1 MADYKKPLE
10 KALNVIG
17 IWKKEFLIKANLE
30 DVLVNSTRDDDAKV
44 IPTNGEEKQKLVSIL
59 NNIHSSRLKISN
71 FVLSIKVTIGRS
83 RKIKKSLKNDQLK
96 KVFPVNTLPP
106 NLRDCS
112 PPPSYKSGDNSLD
125 DHNEAS
131 PSNDRDESDIGIDED
146 DDKNPFIKNGE
157 GSRNNKVIIN
167 QYCQLLIQFYYEH
180 AINSIDLNDA
190 STNDCVADGHNISL
204 DFRNFQLT
212 SIKQLE
218 TNPTFSYLKD
228 IE

>member
-1 MADYKKPLE
+1 MNIQQTSTITKSDDVFE
-10 KALNVIG
+10 I
-17 IWKKEFLIKANLE
+17 NLE
-30 DVLVNSTRDDDAKV
+30 DVLVDATSDDNAKV
-44 IPTNGEEKQKLVSIL
+44 ILTNGGEKQKLVSIL
-59 NNIHSSRLKISN
+59 YNIHSSRLKISN

-106 NLRDCS
+106 NLRDRS

-131 PSNDRDESDIGIDED
+131 P
-146 DDKNPFIKNGE
+146 NGE

-167 QYCQLLIQFYYEH
+167 QYCQSLIQFYYEH
-180 AINSIDLNDA
+180 AINSIDINDA
-190 STNDCVADGHNISL
+190 STNDVNIENVWQADGHNISL

-212 SIKQLE
+212 LIKQLE

-228 IE
+228 IERIL